1 MFTPF
6 LFVLHADMNIE
17 FIEIESFTFE
27 KACISVSKKYKA
39 HIANGYNENMIP
51 ELFKAE
57 QLNWTFG
64 CLKHP
69 TEDTENNFVPKNF
82 KHDSL
87 CQSLL

>member
-1 MFTPF
+1 MFTLF
-6 LFVLHADMNIE
+6 LFILHADMNIE
-17 FIEIESFTFE
+17 FIEIESFTSE

-39 HIANGYNENMIP
+39 NISSGYYENMMP

-64 CLKHP
+64 CLEHP
-69 TEDTENNFVPKNF
+69 TEDIGNKFVPKIF

-87 CQSLL
+87 NQSQL

>member
-1 MFTPF
+1 
-6 LFVLHADMNIE
+6 MNIE
-17 FIEIESFTFE
+17 GIEIESFTFE

-64 CLKHP
+64 CLEHP

-82 KHDSL
+82 KHDSFSHSQL
-87 CQSLL
+87 QNFFQKWIWCHL

>member
-1 MFTPF
+1 
-6 LFVLHADMNIE
+6 MNIE
-17 FIEIESFTFE
+17 CIEIESFTSE
-27 KACISVSKKYKA
+27 KVCISASKKYKA

-64 CLKHP
+64 CLEHP

-82 KHDSL
+82 KHYSL
-87 CQSLL
+87 SQNLL